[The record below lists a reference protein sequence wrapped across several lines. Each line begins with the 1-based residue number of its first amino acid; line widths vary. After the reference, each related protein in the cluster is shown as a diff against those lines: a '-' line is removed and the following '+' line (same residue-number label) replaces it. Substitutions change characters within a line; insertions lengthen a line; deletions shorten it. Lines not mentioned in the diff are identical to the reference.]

1 DRVAILQMGEL
12 VREGTIAELTEQ
24 KGRFE
29 IGLATNQAF
38 PEREAAALGYAVR
51 KLPAAN
57 VPKGA
62 AAPPGGWGV
71 GLTGGP
77 GVGGPLR
84 MIFEKGFNLRHLI
97 EKKQSLEDAF
107 LATVEGAEPGVDKK
121 ATGKATA
128 VGGSDR

>member
-1 DRVAILQMGEL
+1 MGEL

-38 PEREAAALGYAVR
+38 PERGAAALGYAVR

-62 AAPPGGWGV
+62 AAPPEGWEG
-71 GLTGGP
+71 GLTDGRGSE
-77 GVGGPLR
+77 GLLR
-84 MIFEKGFNLRHLI
+84 VIFEEGVNLRHLS